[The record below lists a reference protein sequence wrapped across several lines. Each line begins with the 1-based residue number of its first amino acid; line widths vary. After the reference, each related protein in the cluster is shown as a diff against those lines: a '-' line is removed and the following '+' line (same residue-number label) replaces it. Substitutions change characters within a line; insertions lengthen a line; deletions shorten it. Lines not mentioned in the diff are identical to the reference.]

1 VNARAVYI
9 LRNPLDVAVSYANH
23 MATDLDT
30 AIRRMGDAS
39 HGLCLNESRL
49 HIQLRQRLLTWSGHV
64 ESWTRQTDIPMH
76 VVRYEDMKLN
86 PMDAF
91 RGIVQFLGIDCPDER
106 IENAVEMS
114 SFSRLKKQEQESGF
128 REKPPNAASFFR
140 KGEMGDWRNHL
151 SAAQRDRLIRDHG
164 RVMREFGY
172 LDENG
177 ESVF

>member
-1 VNARAVYI
+1 
-9 LRNPLDVAVSYANH
+9 
-23 MATDLDT
+23 
-30 AIRRMGDAS
+30 
-39 HGLCLNESRL
+39 
-49 HIQLRQRLLTWSGHV
+49 V

-91 RGIVQFLGIDCPDER
+91 RGIVRFLGIDCPDER

-114 SFSRLKKQEQESGF
+114 SFSRLKKQEQQSGF
-128 REKPPNAASFFR
+128 REKPLNAASFFR
-140 KGEMGDWRNHL
+140 KGEAGDWRNHL